1 MWFNKALQNEIA
13 ALNAELHPLKGLIS
27 GIDEEMLVLKLRKD
41 RTISYMNQNF
51 LNEFGYPH
59 EKLIDAPFQ
68 TIITPQS
75 RNSYQFSDLNN
86 ALANQRHWVGQMQ
99 VARYDGQ
106 VEWLCIIVQPVLN
119 EHGEFNY
126 YAIYGS
132 VCTDVIAT
140 SRENSDVINAIN
152 RSMAVIEFDLE
163 GNVIN
168 ANQLFLDSM
177 GYKKEEIVGKHHR
190 IFCESEVVESPEYAQ
205 FWQQLRRGEFIADR
219 FKRVDRYGNTVWLEA
234 SYNPI
239 FNDFGEQYKVMKFAT
254 VITEQVNRELATT
267 QAAEIAYS
275 TSVETDKLAQQGA
288 DVLRNTMKVMA
299 DLAQQMEQAAEEIT
313 ALDKQSQQ
321 ISNIV
326 ESISSIAEQ
335 TNLLALNAAIEAAR
349 AGDQGRGFAVVADE
363 VRQLASRTSKAT
375 EEIVDV
381 VQHNQ
386 SLTKNTVKVIEEGKI
401 QAEQGL
407 SLSND
412 SGKVM
417 EDIQHGAQQ
426 VVDTIGQFVNKLK

>member
-1 MWFNKALQNEIA
+1 
-13 ALNAELHPLKGLIS
+13 
-27 GIDEEMLVLKLRKD
+27 
-41 RTISYMNQNF
+41 
-51 LNEFGYPH
+51 
-59 EKLIDAPFQ
+59 
-68 TIITPQS
+68 
-75 RNSYQFSDLNN
+75 
-86 ALANQRHWVGQMQ
+86 
-99 VARYDGQ
+99 
-106 VEWLCIIVQPVLN
+106 
-119 EHGEFNY
+119 
-126 YAIYGS
+126 
-132 VCTDVIAT
+132 
-140 SRENSDVINAIN
+140 
-152 RSMAVIEFDLE
+152 MAVIEFDLE
-163 GNVIN
+163 GKVIN

-190 IFCESEVVESPEYAQ
+190 IFCESEVVESSEYAQ

-375 EEIVDV
+375 EEIVEV

>member
-75 RNSYQFSDLNN
+75 RNTYQFSDLNN

-119 EHGEFNY
+119 EHGEFNN

-163 GNVIN
+163 GKVIN

-190 IFCESEVVESPEYAQ
+190 IFCESEVVESSEYAQ